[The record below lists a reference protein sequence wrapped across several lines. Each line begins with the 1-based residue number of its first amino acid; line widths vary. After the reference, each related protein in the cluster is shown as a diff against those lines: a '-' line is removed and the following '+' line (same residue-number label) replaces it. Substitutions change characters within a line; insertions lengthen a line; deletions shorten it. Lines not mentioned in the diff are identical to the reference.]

1 MKLKAKH
8 FRVRPGDEVDLA
20 KWPTHVD
27 SPCPTKT
34 EAERLIADHARALS
48 DLQAKLYA
56 SRKAAVLVIL
66 QGMDAAGKD
75 GVVSHVLSGINPQGC
90 VVTSFK
96 VPSEEELRHDFLW
109 RAVKSLPERGIIG
122 IFNRSYYEEA
132 LTVRVHPGDL
142 AAEGLPQLAAKG
154 RQFWRKRYRS
164 ILDFEAHL
172 DRNRVKI
179 VKIFLH
185 LSKDE
190 QRRRLLARIDEPS
203 KNWKISA
210 ADLAERGYWD
220 AYGRAYEDCLGGAG
234 TRAAPWHIVPAD
246 DKQTARVIVSQIIL
260 EALESLD
267 LAYPKADAAHL
278 QELEAFRKMLKAET
292 S

>member
-8 FRVRPGDEVDLA
+8 FRAPPGKAIDLS
-20 KWPTHVD
+20 KWPTLID
-27 SPCPTKT
+27 SPCPTK
-34 EAERLIADHARALS
+34 AQADRQIADHTRALS
-48 DLQAKLYA
+48 DFQGKLYA

-75 GVVSHVLSGINPQGC
+75 GVVSHVMSGINPQGC

-109 RAVKSLPERGIIG
+109 RAVKNLPERGLIG

-132 LTVRVHPGDL
+132 LTVRVHPRDL
-142 AAEGLPQLAAKG
+142 AAEGQPPPEGK
-154 RQFWRKRYRS
+154 RRKFWRKRYRS

-172 DRNRVKI
+172 HRNDVKI

-185 LSKDE
+185 MSKDE
-190 QRRRLLARIDEPS
+190 QKRRLLARIDEPS

-210 ADLAERGYWD
+210 SDLAERGFWD
-220 AYGRAYEDCLGGAG
+220 AYRRAYEDCISGAG
-234 TRAAPWHIVPAD
+234 TGACPWHIVPAD
-246 DKQTARVIVSQIIL
+246 DKPTSRLIVSQIIL
-260 EALESLD
+260 EAMESLD
-267 LAYPKADAAHL
+267 LAYPKASDAHRI
-278 QELEAFRKMLKAET
+278 ELEQFRELLKG
-292 S
+292 

>member
-8 FRVRPGDEVDLA
+8 FRAPPGKKIDLSD
-20 KWPTHVD
+20 WPTRID
-27 SPCPTKT
+27 SLCPTKPQ
-34 EAERLIADHARALS
+34 ADKLIADHARALNA
-48 DLQAKLYA
+48 LQAKLYA
-56 SRKAAVLVIL
+56 SRKAAVLIVL

-75 GVVSHVLSGINPQGC
+75 GVVGHVMSGVNTAGC

-109 RAVKSLPERGIIG
+109 RAVKNLPERGIIG

-132 LTVRVHPGDL
+132 LTVRVHPADL
-142 AAEGLPQLAAKG
+142 AAEGLPPLAAKRRG
-154 RQFWRKRYRS
+154 FWRKRYRS

-185 LSKDE
+185 ISEDE

-203 KNWKISA
+203 KNWKISTS
-210 ADLAERGYWD
+210 DLTERGYWG
-220 AYGRAYEDCLGGAG
+220 AYAGAYEDCISGAG
-234 TRAAPWHIVPAD
+234 TRDCPWYIVPAD
-246 DKQTARVIVSQIIL
+246 DKQTARVIVAQIIL

-267 LAYPKADAAHL
+267 LAYPQASAAHL
-278 QELEAFRKMLKAET
+278 KELEAFRKMLKDEAR
-292 S
+292 